1 MPATMLTAAQ
11 IRQQFIDFFVER
23 QAHTFVP
30 SSPVVPLDDPT
41 LLFTNAGMNQ
51 FKPIFLGQVDPDS
64 EMGRL
69 SRAANSQKCI
79 RAGGKHNDLD
89 DVGKDTYH
97 HTFFEMLG
105 NWSFGDYFKAEAIRW
120 AWELLVEEWG
130 LDPDRLYATYFEGD
144 TMLGLDADREAYELW
159 CDFLPPQRVLPG
171 SAKDNFWEMGDTG
184 PCGPCSELH
193 YDGRSDAERAQTPGY
208 NLVNRDHPDVVEIW
222 NLVFIQFNR
231 RAGGLDPL
239 PAKHVD
245 TGMGLERIVRVL
257 QGKSS
262 NYDTDAFAPLF
273 ARIKALCDAPEYTG
287 SLEKPVDVA
296 YRVLADH
303 IRTLVFAI
311 TDGAEPSN
319 EGRGYVLRRILRRG
333 VRHGRQTLGV
343 EKPFLCDL
351 APTVVET
358 MGEFFPEL
366 KKDPEHVYGVIRD
379 EEEAF
384 GRTIDRG
391 IALFEQAADR
401 ARGDSN
407 VVEADDAFKL
417 HDTFGFP
424 IDLTQVMAEERG
436 LGVDVPGFERLMEE
450 ARDRARAGGG
460 KGEDAHPAGELPGDA
475 VARLRAL
482 EVRPT
487 NDEPKFDLKAC
498 RAAVRAIWN
507 GADFDENVDASATGV
522 DDRFGIVLDRT
533 SFYAEM
539 GGQVGDTGRISVV
552 APADAGARRNGN
564 GEFAVEDT
572 RIFGGYVLHVGRMV
586 RGEIRVGDRVSAEV
600 ERGRRRSIM
609 GNHTGTHLLNF
620 AMRETLGEKV
630 EQKGSLVAPDRL
642 RFDFSHGQGVGGEQ
656 MERIESIVREQ
667 IGEDLPVCADTA
679 PLPLAKR
686 INGLRAVFGET
697 YPDPVRVVSVGAPIG
712 ALLEEPE
719 SEKWRGLS
727 IEFCGGTHVEST
739 SEIGDFAVV
748 EESAVSKGV
757 RRVVALTGMPAK
769 TALDTA
775 GDIERRI
782 GDAEALDDLGALEKA
797 VSEIGALLERETL
810 PVARRK
816 RLTAMNESL
825 AERVRAARKE
835 AAREDRAAAVDEA
848 RSIAEQASGP
858 AIVAELP
865 GAGTDRQALLSGLDS
880 LRSKRP
886 DSALMLIGSDAEEGK
901 VAIVANV
908 PKGLIEKGLKAG
920 DWVRAAAEAC
930 GGKGGGRPDSA
941 QGGGTDPS
949 KVKDAIKAAEA
960 FAREKVG

>member
-23 QAHTFVP
+23 HGHAFVP

-51 FKPIFLGQVDPDS
+51 FKPIFLGQVDPDT

-69 SRAANSQKCI
+69 TRAANSQKCI

-120 AWELLVEEWG
+120 AWDLLVGEWG
-130 LDPDRLYATYFEGD
+130 VDPARLYATYFEGD
-144 TMLGLDADREAYELW
+144 RALGLDADREAYELW
-159 CDFLPPQRVLPG
+159 CDLLPAQRVLPG
-171 SAKDNFWEMGDTG
+171 STKDNFWEMGETG

-193 YDGRSDAERAQTPGY
+193 YDGRSDEERAREPGY
-208 NLVNRDHPDVVEIW
+208 NLVNRDHPDVIEIW

-231 RAGGLDPL
+231 QAGGLDPL

-245 TGMGLERIVRVL
+245 TGMGFERITRVL

-262 NYDTDAFAPLF
+262 NYDTDVFAPLF
-273 ARIKALCDAPEYTG
+273 ARIRVLCDAPEYTG
-287 SLEKPVDVA
+287 ALEKPVDVA

-319 EGRGYVLRRILRRG
+319 EGRGYVLRRILRRA

-351 APTVVET
+351 ATTVVET

-366 KKDPEHVYGVIRD
+366 RKDPEHVYAVIRD

-391 IALFEQAADR
+391 IALFDQAAER
-401 ARGDSN
+401 ARSHSD
-407 VVEADDAFKL
+407 VVPAEDAFKL
-417 HDTFGFP
+417 HDTYGFP
-424 IDLTQVMAEERG
+424 IDLTQIMAEERG
-436 LGVDVPGFERLMEE
+436 LMVDVAGFDRLMEE
-450 ARDRARAGGG
+450 ARERARAGGG
-460 KGEDAHPAGELPGDA
+460 RGEGAHPAGELPGDA

-487 NDEPKFDLKAC
+487 NDEPKFELKAC
-498 RAAVRAIWN
+498 RGSVRAIWN
-507 GADFDENVDASATGV
+507 GRDFDENVDASATSV
-522 DDRFGIVLDRT
+522 EDRFGIVLERT

-552 APADAGARRNGN
+552 SPVSPGSRRSGS
-564 GEFAVEDT
+564 GEFAVDET
-572 RIFGGYVLHVGRMV
+572 RMYGGYVLHVGRMMK
-586 RGEIRVGDRVSAEV
+586 GEIRVGDTVSAEV

-609 GNHTGTHLLNF
+609 ANHTGTHLLNF
-620 AMRETLGEKV
+620 ALRETLGGKV
-630 EQKGSLVAPDRL
+630 DQKGSLVAADRL
-642 RFDFSHGQGVGGEQ
+642 RFDFSHGSSVGAEE

-667 IGEDLPVCADTA
+667 IREDLPVCADTA
-679 PLPLAKR
+679 PLALAKR

-712 ALLEEPE
+712 ALLSEPE
-719 SEKWRGLS
+719 AEQWRGLS
-727 IEFCGGTHVEST
+727 IEFCGGTHVET
-739 SEIGDFAVV
+739 TGEIGGFAVV

-757 RRVVALTGMPAK
+757 RRVVALTGMPARA
-769 TALDTA
+769 ALEAARDL
-775 GDIERRI
+775 ERRI
-782 GDAEALDDLGALEKA
+782 GEAEKTEDSGALERA
-797 VSEIGALLERETL
+797 VSEIGGLIEGETL
-810 PVARRK
+810 PVGQRR
-816 RLTAMNESL
+816 RLTAMLESL
-825 AERVRAARKE
+825 AERVKASRKQAAK
-835 AAREDRAAAVDEA
+835 EDRAAAVDQA
-848 RSIAEQASGP
+848 RSLAESAEGA

-865 GAGTDRQALLSGLDS
+865 GAGADRQALLGGLDS
-880 LRSKRP
+880 LRAKRP
-886 DSALMLIGSDAEEGK
+886 DSALMLLGSDAEEGK

-908 PKGLIEKGLKAG
+908 PRALIEKGLKAG
-920 DWVRAAAEAC
+920 DWVRVAAEAC

-949 KVKDAIKAAEA
+949 KVGAAIEAAQA
-960 FAREKVG
+960 FARERVG